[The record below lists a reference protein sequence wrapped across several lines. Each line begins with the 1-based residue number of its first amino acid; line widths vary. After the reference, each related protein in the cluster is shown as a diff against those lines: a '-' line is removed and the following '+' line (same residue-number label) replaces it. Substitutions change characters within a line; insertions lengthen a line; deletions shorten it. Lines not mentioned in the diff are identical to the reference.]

1 MIQISEN
8 NLDEEFIINNK
19 LKIINKNICEIN
31 KDLNKIL
38 WLIPKRIFFLILP
51 QWAIL
56 FVFYLIIN
64 YINRYTV

>member
-1 MIQISEN
+1 
-8 NLDEEFIINNK
+8 
-19 LKIINKNICEIN
+19 
-31 KDLNKIL
+31 LNKIL